1 MLIDVRDTKYVRRAD
16 LSVNGITVLSGDVC
30 SFGNVLKGM
39 LQALTDDWIFLRGD
53 SIVDSSSDKFIEVSI
68 GKTVKSARD
77 QKVSQIVRGAFGNST
92 DSVYRR
98 ITLKEVLCNDPEG
111 FLSESNTVYV
121 LENPEQGYRL
131 SRYQGI
137 ADALVD
143 LAYSEDIDPE
153 FKFIITTNSP
163 YFVRCFAESLK
174 RYSLGGDSFHWV
186 EVEGSRYLVTCESA
200 EKVLDLLNQD
210 MEVVSVEVREN
221 SNDQ

>member
-1 MLIDVRDTKYVRRAD
+1 MLIDVRDTKYVHRAD

-68 GKTVKSARD
+68 GKEFKCDRNP
-77 QKVSQIVRGAFGNST
+77 KVCQIVRGAFGNSP
-92 DSVYRR
+92 DAYRR
-98 ITLKEVLCNDPEG
+98 ITLKEVLCNDPER
-111 FLSESNTVYV
+111 FDPESNTVYV

-210 MEVVSVEVREN
+210 MEAVSVEVREN